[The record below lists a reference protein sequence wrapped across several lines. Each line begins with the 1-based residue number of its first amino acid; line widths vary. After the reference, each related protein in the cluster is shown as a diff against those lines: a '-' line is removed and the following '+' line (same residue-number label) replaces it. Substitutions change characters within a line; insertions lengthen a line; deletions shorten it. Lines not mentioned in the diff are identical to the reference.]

1 MAKRISQPGI
11 LCFALAVGLLV
22 CCLAVPA
29 NAAGETWR
37 GDLDQAI
44 ELAVAG
50 DLDASLAILGRLEG
64 QHPDEPEI
72 LRRSAQVL
80 ARSDRKSQAMERFQ
94 RLKQLSPDTF
104 TDREQLLVLLL
115 SEGAAERYEAERREL
130 LAAFEAAGD
139 RELTRSPNF
148 VRELFVVEKTVN
160 VDAFEFYPN
169 SRSGPVTPYY
179 LFALTDSDGAL
190 KGHFVVAENSEKTAK
205 LKEQG
210 EISETDGGYYL
221 EFRRAS
227 EASGGG
233 KAKLITLFPGARAP
247 TYEQAREAVVTYISE
262 RHKS

>member
-1 MAKRISQPGI
+1 MG
-11 LCFALAVGLLV
+11 
-22 CCLAVPA
+22 A

-37 GDLDQAI
+37 GEFDQAV

-50 DLDASLAILGRLEG
+50 DLDASLAILARLEQ

-80 ARSDRKSQAMERFQ
+80 ARSGNTSKAAERFQ

-115 SEGAAERYEAERREL
+115 SEGAAGKYAAERREL

-148 VRELFVVEKTVN
+148 IRELFVVDKTVN
-160 VDAFEFYPN
+160 VDAYEFYPN
-169 SRSGPVTPYY
+169 SRSGPLTPYY
-179 LFALTDSDGAL
+179 LFVLTDSDGVL
-190 KGHFVVAENSEKTAK
+190 KGHFLVAENSEKTAK

-210 EISETDGGYYL
+210 KISESGGGYYL

-227 EASGGG
+227 ETSDGS
-233 KAKLITLFPGARAP
+233 KANLITLFPGARAP

-262 RHKS
+262 RQKS